1 MLDNK
6 NNLGHRGRTFG
17 LKKNFYGQFPSKI
30 CKNSK
35 TETYLVESPN
45 LQYTQVCRVSYFNPI
60 GIVLT
65 AFLKIL
71 LK

>member
-1 MLDNK
+1 MFDKK
-6 NNLGHRGRTFG
+6 NNLGHRGRIFEF
-17 LKKNFYGQFPSKI
+17 KKKDVKTQ
-30 CKNSK
+30 K

-45 LQYTQVCRVSYFNPI
+45 IQYTQVCRVSYFNPI